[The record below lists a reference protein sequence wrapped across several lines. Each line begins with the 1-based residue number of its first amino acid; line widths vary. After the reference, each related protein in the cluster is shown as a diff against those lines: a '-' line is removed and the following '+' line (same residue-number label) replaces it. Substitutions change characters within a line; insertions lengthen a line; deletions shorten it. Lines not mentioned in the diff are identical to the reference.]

1 MAIQDSK
8 VHNWHITRRKPPF
21 LPSSF
26 KRSSSSILK
35 LEANPVND
43 WRFRVL
49 RSSFWTTPRAHTREA
64 YICPSVRRWGS
75 CSTTQPIVS
84 RIKAS
89 GLQASRLNAQHLY
102 PDDQLVWWPLPS
114 LLRLILAPSRR
125 LRNRVDIQND
135 ISALGLVL
143 RILTLEQLSRM
154 LSEHAQFKG
163 QGTWVCYLYL
173 SPNDFI
179 DVSIQKSQF

>member
-1 MAIQDSK
+1 MAYHS
-8 VHNWHITRRKPPF
+8 RKPPF
-21 LPSSF
+21 LHTF
-26 KRSSSSILK
+26 KLQALK
-35 LEANPVND
+35 LFNSQTRSEPCQCND

-49 RSSFWTTPRAHTREA
+49 RSSFWTMPRAHTRDA
-64 YICPSVRRWGS
+64 YICPLRPSLGS
-75 CSTTQPIVS
+75 CSTTRPIVS

-102 PDDQLVWWPLPS
+102 PDDQLVWWPPS

-125 LRNRVDIQND
+125 LRNRVDIKND